1 MRPTIFSHCAS
12 ASANGR
18 IYMRFKGDVGVNNIK
33 LMQGDCLQLMKD
45 IPDGSVDMIL
55 CDLPYAVTDFSW
67 DVIVPC
73 EKLFPEYRRILKQNA
88 NIVLFCQQP
97 FTTTLING
105 AYKTEF
111 SHSLVWKK
119 NNKTRAKSSKTVPL
133 SSYEEII
140 VFRVNK
146 VGNKSRHKRLREYF
160 TNELA
165 KCGYSVKQLEELIPN
180 RSAHHWFRFSSD
192 FRIPTEWNYKRLQ
205 EITGCFSEHYENIK
219 KEFDEERKNLCTYNP
234 QGENSNVLFFN
245 VPSSMERLHPTQKPV
260 DLLKHLILSY
270 SNEGDLVL
278 DNCMGSGS
286 TGVACV
292 NTGRRF
298 IGMELDEH
306 YFSVAE
312 NRIAEAW
319 NRRAHE

>member
-1 MRPTIFSHCAS
+1 MVDLR
-12 ASANGR
+12 
-18 IYMRFKGDVGVNNIK
+18 
-33 LMQGDCLQLMKD
+33 LGDCLELMKD
-45 IPDGSVDMIL
+45 IPDGSVDLVL

-67 DVIVPC
+67 DVIIPC
-73 EKLFPEYRRILKQNA
+73 DKLFSEYRRILKQNA

-97 FTTTLING
+97 FTTMLING
-105 AYKTEF
+105 AFKTEF

-119 NNKTRAKSSKTVPL
+119 NNKTRSKSSKTVPL

-160 TNELA
+160 TGELA
-165 KCGYSVKQLEELIPN
+165 QCGYSVNELEELIPN

-205 EITGCFSEHYENIK
+205 EITGCFSEPYESIR
-219 KEFDEERKNLCTYNP
+219 KEFDEDRKNFCTYNP
-234 QGENSNVLFFN
+234 QGENCNVLFYN
-245 VPSSMERLHPTQKPV
+245 VPLPKERYHPTQKPV
-260 DLLKHLILSY
+260 DLLEHLILSY
-270 SNEGDLVL
+270 SNEGETVL

-292 NTGRRF
+292 NTNRNF
-298 IGMELDEH
+298 IGIELDEG
-306 YFSVAE
+306 YFNIAKK
-312 NRIAEAW
+312 RIEEAQKQS
-319 NRRAHE
+319 RIET

>member
-1 MRPTIFSHCAS
+1 M
-12 ASANGR
+12 
-18 IYMRFKGDVGVNNIK
+18 NNIE
-33 LMQGDCLQLMKD
+33 LWQGDCLELMKN
-45 IPDGSVDMIL
+45 IPDGSVDMVL

-67 DVIVPC
+67 DVIIPC
-73 EKLFPEYRRILKQNA
+73 DKLFSEYRRILKQNA

-105 AYKTEF
+105 AFKTEF

-160 TNELA
+160 TGELA
-165 KCGYSVKQLEELIPN
+165 KCGYSVNELEELIPN

-205 EITGCFSEHYENIK
+205 EITGCFSEPYESIR
-219 KEFDEERKNLCTYNP
+219 KEFDEERKNFCTYNP
-234 QGENSNVLFFN
+234 QGENCNVLFYN
-245 VPSSMERLHPTQKPV
+245 VPSPKERYHPTQKPV
-260 DLLKHLILSY
+260 DLLEHLILSY
-270 SNEGDLVL
+270 SNEGETVL

-292 NTGRRF
+292 NTGRNF
-298 IGMELDEH
+298 IGIELDEG
-306 YFSVAE
+306 YFQIAKRRIE
-312 NRIAEAW
+312 NC
-319 NRRAHE
+319 NKKDSTF

>member
-1 MRPTIFSHCAS
+1 MLFPNMVLLIVKWFLVLLR
-12 ASANGR
+12 
-18 IYMRFKGDVGVNNIK
+18 GDGLSDVK
-33 LMQGDCLQLMKD
+33 LFNGDCLEIMKT
-45 IPDGSVDMIL
+45 IPTASVDMAL

-67 DVIVPC
+67 DVIIPC
-73 EKLFPEYRRILKQNA
+73 DKLFAEYRRILKQNA

-105 AYKTEF
+105 AFKTEF

-160 TNELA
+160 TGELA
-165 KCGYSVKQLEELIPN
+165 KCGYSVKELEELIPN

-192 FRIPTEWNYKRLQ
+192 FRIPTELNYKRLQ
-205 EITGCFSEHYENIK
+205 EITGRFEKPYQSIR
-219 KEFDEERKNLCTYNP
+219 KEFDEERKNFCTYNP
-234 QGENSNVLFFN
+234 QGENCNVLFYN
-245 VPSSMERLHPTQKPV
+245 VPSQKERYHPTQKPV
-260 DLLKHLILSY
+260 DLLEHLILSY
-270 SNEGDLVL
+270 SNDGETIL

-292 NTGRRF
+292 NTGRNF
-298 IGMELDEH
+298 IGIELDKG
-306 YFSVAE
+306 YFDIAKQ
-312 NRIAEAW
+312 RIEDAQL
-319 NRRAHE
+319 

>member
-1 MRPTIFSHCAS
+1 MKPIELWH
-12 ASANGR
+12 
-18 IYMRFKGDVGVNNIK
+18 
-33 LMQGDCLQLMKD
+33 GDCLELMKD
-45 IPDGSVDMIL
+45 IPDGSVDMVL

-67 DVIVPC
+67 DVIIPC
-73 EKLFPEYRRILKQNA
+73 DKLFAEYRRILKQNA

-97 FTTTLING
+97 FTTALING
-105 AYKTEF
+105 AFKTEF

-160 TNELA
+160 TGELA
-165 KCGYSVKQLEELIPN
+165 KCGYSVRERGGLIPDI
-180 RSAHHWFRFSSD
+180 SARHWFGFSSD

-205 EITGCFSEHYENIK
+205 EITGCFSEPYESIR
-219 KEFDEERKNLCTYNP
+219 KEFDEERKNFCTYNP
-234 QGENSNVLFFN
+234 QGENCNVLFYN
-245 VPSSMERLHPTQKPV
+245 VPSPKERYHPTQKPV
-260 DLLKHLILSY
+260 DLLEHLILSY
-270 SNEGDLVL
+270 SNEGETVL

-292 NTGRRF
+292 NTGRNF
-298 IGMELDEH
+298 IGIELDEG
-306 YFSVAE
+306 YFQIAKRRIE
-312 NRIAEAW
+312 NC
-319 NRRAHE
+319 NKKDSTF

>member
-1 MRPTIFSHCAS
+1 MVEL
-12 ASANGR
+12 
-18 IYMRFKGDVGVNNIK
+18 K
-33 LMQGDCLQLMKD
+33 QGDCLELMKD
-45 IPDGSVDMIL
+45 IPGASVDMVL

-67 DVIVPC
+67 DVIIPC
-73 EKLFPEYRRILKQNA
+73 DKLFAEYRRILKQNA

-105 AYKTEF
+105 AFKTEF

-119 NNKTRAKSSKTVPL
+119 NNKTRAKSSNTVPL

-160 TNELA
+160 TCELA
-165 KCGYSVKQLEELIPN
+165 KCGYSINELEELIPN

-192 FRIPTEWNYKRLQ
+192 FRIPKEWNYKRLQ
-205 EITGCFSEHYENIK
+205 EITGCFAEPYESIR
-219 KEFDEERKNLCTYNP
+219 KEFDEERKNFCTYNP
-234 QGENSNVLFFN
+234 QGENCNVLFYN
-245 VPSSMERLHPTQKPV
+245 VPSPKERYHPTQKPV
-260 DLLKHLILSY
+260 DLLEHLILSY
-270 SNEGDLVL
+270 SNEGETVL

-292 NTGRRF
+292 NTGRNF
-298 IGMELDEH
+298 IGMELDQG
-306 YFSVAE
+306 YFEIAQKRIEEAE
-312 NRIAEAW
+312 KRLNRGKRMEDV
-319 NRRAHE
+319 

>member
-1 MRPTIFSHCAS
+1 MKPIE
-12 ASANGR
+12 
-18 IYMRFKGDVGVNNIK
+18 
-33 LMQGDCLQLMKD
+33 LWQGDCLELMKN
-45 IPDGSVDMIL
+45 IPDGFVDMVL

-67 DVIVPC
+67 DTIIPC
-73 EKLFPEYRRILKQNA
+73 DKLFAEYRRILKQNA

-105 AYKTEF
+105 AFKTEF

-146 VGNKSRHKRLREYF
+146 VGNKGRHKRLREYF
-160 TNELA
+160 TGELSR
-165 KCGYSVKQLEELIPN
+165 CGYPVKELEELIPN

-205 EITGCFSEHYENIK
+205 EITGCFSEPYESIR
-219 KEFDEERKNLCTYNP
+219 KEFDEERKNFCTYNP
-234 QGENSNVLFFN
+234 QGENCNVLFFN
-245 VPSSMERLHPTQKPV
+245 VPSTKERYHPTQKPV
-260 DLLKHLILSY
+260 DLLEHLILSY
-270 SNEGDLVL
+270 SNEGETVL

-286 TGVACV
+286 SGVACV
-292 NTGRRF
+292 NTNRHF
-298 IGMELDEH
+298 IGIELDEG
-306 YFSVAE
+306 YFNIAKK
-312 NRIAEAW
+312 RIEEAY
-319 NRRAHE
+319 AD